1 MSNQG
6 AWYQTLGQWWSSIWQ
21 ILQKSNHPALF
32 HLNYSY
38 GSPLK
43 QLHSWGSKIGNK
55 LSIFFFGEP
64 PIIHQSTPPTPSSII
79 SFLALSSSGV
89 LHPGF
94 SAPAG
99 KSAPLCLVTTMVIP
113 ESTAKP
119 KQSGVLGDY
128 SDPFNSK
135 TKTDARMEA
144 STRMSYMRSYVAFQP
159 LPGLTK
165 HWASG
170 QHVSPQGICSF
181 TTSGPTNAKGECLM
195 KQKGYKQKH
204 NQNISYSTNKCLS
217 NCSRNISC
225 LSCDCVV
232 CLFVVFDPWY
242 TSPPSHSTPQW
253 PAWELRPK
261 RSGRTGRLAPS
272 MASLLL
278 RRKPTALYTDESAGQ
293 CGRYMVNCQ
302 GTR

>member
-1 MSNQG
+1 MQG
-6 AWYQTLGQWWSSIWQ
+6 PTAT
-21 ILQKSNHPALF
+21 
-32 HLNYSY
+32 
-38 GSPLK
+38 
-43 QLHSWGSKIGNK
+43 
-55 LSIFFFGEP
+55 
-64 PIIHQSTPPTPSSII
+64 IH
-79 SFLALSSSGV
+79 
-89 LHPGF
+89 LHPSHILWGYF
-94 SAPAG
+94 
-99 KSAPLCLVTTMVIP
+99 LH
-113 ESTAKP
+113 
-119 KQSGVLGDY
+119 
-128 SDPFNSK
+128 
-135 TKTDARMEA
+135 
-144 STRMSYMRSYVAFQP
+144 QP
-159 LPGLTK
+159 LPLSLPNRCAAQQGSAKGNEDFLSAWRAK
-165 HWASG
+165 DPNWVDLG
-170 QHVSPQGICSF
+170 GICSF